1 VKDIDNLVSFFD
13 HRLVHY
19 ALMHCV
25 AIYPTP
31 VHKLQLN
38 QVESLRLRY
47 PHVPI
52 GFSTHESPDNLD
64 AVKIARAKGAVLF
77 ERHVGIGTSKIK
89 LNAYS
94 STPAQV
100 NKWIESWKEADVL
113 CGAKNRTPG
122 DHSETSSLAS
132 LMRGVYAR
140 KKIRKGRPVRRAD
153 VFFAMPLR
161 EGQMTSGEWKDD
173 CVADRDYAAREA
185 ISEQIARRR
194 PTKKEIVYQSIHE
207 IKGMLNEARI
217 AVGTEFTV
225 ELSHHY
231 GIEHFRE
238 TGATI
243 IDCINR
249 AYCKKII
256 VLLPGQKHPYHYHR
270 KKEETFQVLAGEMVV
285 EMEGRPRKM
294 LPGDLLTVQPG
305 VWHKFQSDSGVM
317 FEEVSTT
324 HLNDD
329 SFYEDKYINQV
340 GRDERKTRL
349 INWGMHQFD

>member
-1 VKDIDNLVSFFD
+1 
-13 HRLVHY
+13 
-19 ALMHCV
+19 
-25 AIYPTP
+25 
-31 VHKLQLN
+31 
-38 QVESLRLRY
+38 
-47 PHVPI
+47 
-52 GFSTHESPDNLD
+52 
-64 AVKIARAKGAVLF
+64 
-77 ERHVGIGTSKIK
+77 VGIGTSKIK